1 MVLGLLRRDGPP
13 LIDADRA
20 AVYGTVSGDRSSH
33 ESTYAVLIANEAAV
47 HRTPAG
53 AAFIFEGR
61 IFNRSELI
69 DVLRPVEGRRIGD
82 AALAALAYGH
92 FGNAAP
98 QRLIGDWCFVAYD
111 PVHRELFLA
120 RDHYGQT
127 SVYYAVSPSHFAFST
142 SRRVLLDLKLFPVR
156 MDQLYLGQVLMS
168 WPAYHG
174 ERTVHQPILRLP
186 PAHLLTVSAKGVRR
200 SCYCRLEEVSERR
213 FAKRLDYIDGFL
225 SVFDRAVRECLPVE
239 GGAAVTLSGGLD
251 SGSVAVTAAKLMG
264 SQHRLDAYTSVPLLS
279 TAPYITAETRF
290 FGDEYPLACATAASC
305 ANIEVRP
312 VSAEGASPIQTIRD
326 ALPILMEP
334 QHAAG
339 NLFWMFEIFRLAKAQ
354 GHGVLLTGQM
364 GNAGISWTGD
374 IFSQPLAYQIRQLGL
389 GPWLKRRAKQ
399 LSPSMAVRIVRRL
412 KDSEWRARTAL
423 AADFAQHLG
432 LREGKLHAE
441 SAAAYRSPRLERQH
455 ILKPG
460 RSNLGSFYSA
470 IGTSIGLAITDPTA
484 DPRVLEY
491 CLSVPDHIF
500 IDPKTGDDRWLI
512 REAMKG
518 RLPDEVRLNRR
529 RGRQSADLVPR
540 LRASRDE
547 VEAALD
553 ECAHGPAATYL
564 DVAHM
569 RRVWDRIQR
578 EDNSEVF
585 QLSIAV
591 LTRGIMAGLFV
602 NGFGKTW

>member
-1 MVLGLLRRDGPP
+1 MMLGLLRRDGGP
-13 LIDADRA
+13 LTDADRA
-20 AVYGTVSGDRSSH
+20 TVYGSVSGERFNY
-33 ESTYAVLIANEAAV
+33 ESTYAVLITNEATV

-61 IFNRSELI
+61 ISNRSELI
-69 DVLRPVEGRRIGD
+69 DILRPVEGRWISNAD
-82 AALAALAYGH
+82 LAGLAYGR

-98 QRLIGDWCFVAYD
+98 QRLVGDWCLVAYD

-120 RDHYGQT
+120 RDQCGQT
-127 SVYYAVSPSHFAFST
+127 GFYYAVSRSHFACST

-156 MDQLYLGQVLMS
+156 MDELYLGQVLMPWS
-168 WPAYHG
+168 AYHG
-174 ERTVHQPILRLP
+174 ERTIHQPILRLP
-186 PAHLLTVSAKGVRR
+186 PAHLLVVSPDGVRC
-200 SCYCRLEEVSERR
+200 SCYCRLEDVPERR
-213 FAKRLDYIDGFL
+213 FAKRRDYVDGFL
-225 SVFDRAVRECLPVE
+225 SVFDRAVRESLPVD

-251 SGSVAVTAAKLMG
+251 SGSVAVTAAKLMAPR
-264 SQHRLDAYTSVPLLS
+264 HRLDAYTSVPLLS
-279 TAPYITAETRF
+279 TTPYIPAETH

-305 ANIEVRP
+305 TNIEVRP
-312 VSAEGASPIQTIRD
+312 VSAEGASPIQAIRD

-354 GHGVLLTGQM
+354 GHSVLLTGQM
-364 GNAGISWTGD
+364 GNPGISWTGD
-374 IFSQPLAYQIRQLGL
+374 IFSQPLGHQIRRLGL
-389 GPWLKRRAKQ
+389 GPWMRRRAKQ
-399 LSPSMAVRIVRRL
+399 WSPSMAVRIIRRL
-412 KDSEWRARTAL
+412 KDTEWRARTAL
-423 AADFAQHLG
+423 AADFAKQHS
-432 LREGKLHAE
+432 LREGKLHDAAE
-441 SAAAYRSPRLERQH
+441 AAYRSPRRERCH

-460 RSNLGSFYSA
+460 RSTLGSFYSA

-500 IDPKTGDDRWLI
+500 IDPQTGVDRWLI

-518 RLPDEVRLNRR
+518 RLPDEVRLNQR
-529 RGRQSADLVPR
+529 RGRQSGDLVPR

-553 ECAHGPAATYL
+553 ECAHGPSAGYL

-569 RRVWDRIQR
+569 RRVWDRIQC
-578 EDNSEVF
+578 EDNTETF
-585 QLSIAV
+585 QLSVAV